1 MDTTKYGTN
10 TFFEVVEKD
19 EVMVEFR
26 RPDTGQLFILSV
38 VPLLLIYHIYIREVP
53 PTDLELTFSVVLYGL
68 LVVASVIRGGIQSV
82 YYLLVGGS
90 LIAAFSSVL
99 YLRSGDIV
107 DLALLVVGVLMFFRG
122 VQLRIRRSSQSS

>member
-1 MDTTKYGTN
+1 M
-10 TFFEVVEKD
+10 EKD